1 MKFILFY
8 CENRYRSSTNSKCI
22 NINRSE
28 DVFLLS
34 TNSSVIINLFLF
46 FFKKKQLFLVVMEKN
61 QNYYLNIKSLI
72 YGLTHN

>member
-46 FFKKKQLFLVVMEKN
+46 FFKKKN
-61 QNYYLNIKSLI
+61 NYFWL
-72 YGLTHN
+72 